1 MGFSEV
7 LVVVE
12 LEEWALEFGLRV
24 ICLVGVCFSPF
35 FLNELL
41 I

>member
-24 ICLVGVCFSPF
+24 TGDLSCRCMFLSLFS
-35 FLNELL
+35 
-41 I
+41 